1 MRRSL
6 FSVTLIVFSIIFGL
20 SPVQA
25 QDSLRS
31 DSVNVWFDPDFPL
44 PAGQTLKSYYESRK
58 FRFLYREI
66 IPTAVSSDTYFA
78 ITGANGGYPDFYGG
92 VQQYKDGSQYAIFS
106 AWDVNSNGACSDCLP
121 GTAAPENQV
130 SVWAKGSRT
139 TTRPFGYEGTG
150 MNSMISGFEWKVG
163 EKIAMLTA
171 VDPAGKGSLISA
183 AFKVG
188 DRPWEFMTSFYV
200 PTRYDVGMSGGYS
213 FVENWVAGNANAQRS
228 YLVGPAILEDEEG
241 RREIFTNLYVAA
253 NNPTGDKIP
262 NEFAISPEG
271 SWLRVQ
277 TGIGIQSGIKPEY
290 RVQISKP
297 AIIPSYT
304 EGKEL
309 IDKFVEGK
317 STRNE
322 ERMKR
327 LEEVA
332 KTKAAAD
339 KTAKDNAASEVR
351 ITSAKTKY
359 SELSLEIDRL
369 IKKYP
374 SKKSEIELYKKKIAL
389 FERIDQVNII
399 EVELNLAGIESKL
412 VAMRSIYSKLARA
425 INCVQGKKS
434 IKVIDVNPKCPAGYK
449 KK

>member
-1 MRRSL
+1 MRRFL
-6 FSVTLIVFSIIFGL
+6 ASVTLIVFSIIFGL

-106 AWDVNSNGACSDCLP
+106 AWDVNSNGACSACLP

-139 TTRPFGYEGTG
+139 RTKPFGYEGTG
-150 MNSMISGFEWKVG
+150 MNSIISGFEWEAG

-241 RREIFTNLYVAA
+241 KREVFTNLYVAA

-262 NEFAISPEG
+262 NEFAISSEG
-271 SWLRVQ
+271 PWLRVE
-277 TGIGIQSGIKPEY
+277 TGIGIQAGVKPEY
-290 RVQISKP
+290 RVKISKP
-297 AIIPSYT
+297 LIIPNYV

-309 IDKFVEGK
+309 IDKYVEGK

-322 ERMKR
+322 ERIKR

-332 KTKAAAD
+332 KAKAAAD
-339 KTAKDNAASEVR
+339 KKPAKPV
-351 ITSAKTKY
+351 TKEKIIVCTKGK
-359 SELSLEIDRL
+359 SSL
-369 IKKYP
+369 
-374 SKKSEIELYKKKIAL
+374 
-389 FERIDQVNII
+389 
-399 EVELNLAGIESKL
+399 
-412 VAMRSIYSKLARA
+412 
-425 INCVQGKKS
+425 
-434 IKVIDVNPKCPAGYK
+434 KVISKNPKCPSGFK
-449 KK
+449 KKA

>member
-1 MRRSL
+1 MRRL
-6 FSVTLIVFSIIFGL
+6 LASVSLIVFSIIFGL

-44 PAGQTLKSYYESRK
+44 PVGQTLKSYYESRK

-106 AWDVNSNGACSDCLP
+106 AWDVNSNGACSACLP

-139 TTRPFGYEGTG
+139 MTKPFGYEGTG
-150 MNSMISGFEWKVG
+150 MNSMISGFKWEVG

-241 RREIFTNLYVAA
+241 KREVFTNLYVAA

-262 NEFAISPEG
+262 NEFAISSEG
-271 SWLRVQ
+271 SWLRVE
-277 TGIGIQSGIKPEY
+277 TGIGIQAGVKPEY

-297 AIIPSYT
+297 LIIPNYV

-309 IDKFVEGK
+309 IDKYVEGK

-322 ERMKR
+322 ERMRR

-332 KTKAAAD
+332 KAKAAAD
-339 KTAKDNAASEVR
+339 KVAAVKQKST
-351 ITSAKTKY
+351 ITCFKGKLTK
-359 SELSLEIDRL
+359 
-369 IKKYP
+369 
-374 SKKSEIELYKKKIAL
+374 
-389 FERIDQVNII
+389 
-399 EVELNLAGIESKL
+399 
-412 VAMRSIYSKLARA
+412 
-425 INCVQGKKS
+425 
-434 IKVIDVNPKCPAGYK
+434 KVTTNNPKCPAGYK

>member
-6 FSVTLIVFSIIFGL
+6 VPAILIIFSMVFGL
-20 SPVQA
+20 APVQA
-25 QDSLRS
+25 QDSLRA

-44 PAGQTLKSYYESRK
+44 PEGQTLKTYYESKK

-78 ITGANGGYPDFYGG
+78 IMGANGGYPDFYGG

-106 AWDVNSNGACSDCLP
+106 AWDVNSNGACSECLP

-139 TTRPFGYEGTG
+139 ATRPFGYEGTG

-188 DRPWEFMTSFYV
+188 NRPWEFMTSFYV

-241 RREIFTNLYVAA
+241 NIEIFTNLYVAA
-253 NNPTGDKIP
+253 NNPTGDNIP

-271 SWLRVQ
+271 SWLRVE
-277 TGIGIQSGIKPEY
+277 TGIGIQAGVKTQY

-297 AIIPSYT
+297 AVIPNYAQ
-304 EGKEL
+304 GKDL
-309 IDKFVEGK
+309 IDKYVEGK

-322 ERMKR
+322 ERLKR
-327 LEEVA
+327 LEEA
-332 KTKAAAD
+332 ATTKAAAD
-339 KTAKDNAASEVR
+339 KAAEELKAKEEAEVKAAADQIAKQEA
-351 ITSAKTKY
+351 SAKAAAAKKANITCFKGKLTK
-359 SELSLEIDRL
+359 
-369 IKKYP
+369 K
-374 SKKSEIELYKKKIAL
+374 
-389 FERIDQVNII
+389 VT
-399 EVELNLAGIESKL
+399 
-412 VAMRSIYSKLARA
+412 
-425 INCVQGKKS
+425 GK
-434 IKVIDVNPKCPAGYK
+434 NPKCPVGYRIK
-449 KK
+449 K

>member
-1 MRRSL
+1 M
-6 FSVTLIVFSIIFGL
+6 ICGL
-20 SPVQA
+20 SPSQA

-44 PAGQTLKSYYESRK
+44 PAGQTLKTYYEAKK

-92 VQQYKDGSQYAIFS
+92 VQQYKDGTKYAIFS
-106 AWDVNSNGACSDCLP
+106 AWDVNSNGACSICLP

-171 VDPAGKGSLISA
+171 IDPAGKGSLISA

-213 FVENWVAGNANAQRS
+213 FVENWVAGNANSQRS
-228 YLVGPAILEDEEG
+228 YLVGPAIVEDEEG
-241 RREIFTNLYVAA
+241 KREVFTNLYVAA
-253 NNPTGDKIP
+253 NNPTGDGIP
-262 NEFAISPEG
+262 NEFTISPEG
-271 SWLRVQ
+271 SWLRVE
-277 TGIGIQSGIKPEY
+277 TGIGIQGGVKPEY

-297 AIIPSYT
+297 AVIPNFV

-309 IDKFVEGK
+309 IDKYVEGK

-332 KTKAAAD
+332 KVKEAD
-339 KTAKDNAASEVR
+339 KATPKTVAKD
-351 ITSAKTKY
+351 
-359 SELSLEIDRL
+359 
-369 IKKYP
+369 
-374 SKKSEIELYKKKIAL
+374 KKIVC
-389 FERIDQVNII
+389 I
-399 EVELNLAGIESKL
+399 K
-412 VAMRSIYSKLARA
+412 
-425 INCVQGKKS
+425 GKSSLKIS
-434 IKVIDVNPKCPAGYK
+434 GKNPKCPKGSK
-449 KK
+449 KKS

>member
-1 MRRSL
+1 MKRFL
-6 FSVTLIVFSIIFGL
+6 APIAVITFSMICGAA
-20 SPVQA
+20 PVQA

-44 PAGQTLKSYYESRK
+44 PEGQTLKSYYESRK

-92 VQQYKDGSQYAIFS
+92 IQQYKDGSQYAIFS
-106 AWDVNSNGACSDCLP
+106 AWDVNSDGACWECLP

-139 TTRPFGYEGTG
+139 TTKPFGYEGTG
-150 MNSMISGFEWKVG
+150 MNSMIPGFEWKVG

-183 AFKVG
+183 AFRVG

-200 PTRYDVGMSGGYS
+200 PTRYEIGMSGGYS

-309 IDKFVEGK
+309 IDKYVEGK

-332 KTKAAAD
+332 KIKAAAD
-339 KTAKDNAASEVR
+339 KNEIRILLDSVAGQISSLRLSIGENNVR
-351 ITSAKTKY
+351 VQQVT
-359 SELSLEIDRL
+359 LDR
-369 IKKYP
+369 
-374 SKKSEIELYKKKIAL
+374 
-389 FERIDQVNII
+389 
-399 EVELNLAGIESKL
+399 LNLAFQVSAVSGYPEIL
-412 VAMRSIYSKLARA
+412 RLAQKTQADLLALEQAFAKERKTVKKTT
-425 INCVQGKKS
+425 IICVKGKVTK
-434 IKVIDVNPKCPAGYK
+434 KVTAVSPKCPTGYK

>member
-1 MRRSL
+1 MRRFL
-6 FSVTLIVFSIIFGL
+6 ASVTLIVFSIIFGL

-106 AWDVNSNGACSDCLP
+106 AWDVNSNGACSACLP

-139 TTRPFGYEGTG
+139 TTKPFGYEGTG
-150 MNSMISGFEWKVG
+150 MNSMILGFEWEVG

-241 RREIFTNLYVAA
+241 KREVLTNLYVAA

-262 NEFAISPEG
+262 NEFAISSEG
-271 SWLRVQ
+271 PWLRVE
-277 TGIGIQSGIKPEY
+277 TGIGIQAGVKPEY
-290 RVQISKP
+290 RVKISKP
-297 AIIPSYT
+297 LIIPNYV

-309 IDKFVEGK
+309 IDKYVEGK

-322 ERMKR
+322 ERIKR

-332 KTKAAAD
+332 KVKAAAD
-339 KTAKDNAASEVR
+339 KKPAKPVTNEKIIVC
-351 ITSAKTKY
+351 TKGK
-359 SELSLEIDRL
+359 SSL
-369 IKKYP
+369 
-374 SKKSEIELYKKKIAL
+374 
-389 FERIDQVNII
+389 
-399 EVELNLAGIESKL
+399 
-412 VAMRSIYSKLARA
+412 
-425 INCVQGKKS
+425 
-434 IKVIDVNPKCPAGYK
+434 KVISKNPKCPSGFK
-449 KK
+449 KKA

>member
-1 MRRSL
+1 MRRFL
-6 FSVTLIVFSIIFGL
+6 ASVTLIVFSIIFGL

-106 AWDVNSNGACSDCLP
+106 AWDVNSNGACSACLP

-139 TTRPFGYEGTG
+139 TTKPFGYEGTG
-150 MNSMISGFEWKVG
+150 MNSMISGFEWEVG

-241 RREIFTNLYVAA
+241 KREVFTNLYVAA

-262 NEFAISPEG
+262 NEFAISSEG
-271 SWLRVQ
+271 PWLRIE
-277 TGIGIQSGIKPEY
+277 TGIGIQAGVKPEY
-290 RVQISKP
+290 RVKISKP
-297 AIIPSYT
+297 LIIPNYV

-309 IDKFVEGK
+309 IDKYVEGK

-322 ERMKR
+322 ERIKR

-332 KTKAAAD
+332 KAKAAAD
-339 KTAKDNAASEVR
+339 KKP
-351 ITSAKTKY
+351 TKPVTKEKIIVCTKGK
-359 SELSLEIDRL
+359 SSL
-369 IKKYP
+369 
-374 SKKSEIELYKKKIAL
+374 
-389 FERIDQVNII
+389 
-399 EVELNLAGIESKL
+399 
-412 VAMRSIYSKLARA
+412 
-425 INCVQGKKS
+425 
-434 IKVIDVNPKCPAGYK
+434 KVIGKNPKCPSGFK
-449 KK
+449 KKA

>member
-1 MRRSL
+1 MRRFL
-6 FSVTLIVFSIIFGL
+6 ASVTLIVFSIIFGL

-31 DSVNVWFDPDFPL
+31 DSVNVWFDPDLPL

-106 AWDVNSNGACSDCLP
+106 AWDVNSNGACSACLP

-139 TTRPFGYEGTG
+139 TTKPFGYEGTG
-150 MNSMISGFEWKVG
+150 MNSMISGFEWEVG

-213 FVENWVAGNANAQRS
+213 FIENWVAGNANAQRS

-241 RREIFTNLYVAA
+241 KKEVFTNLYVAA

-271 SWLRVQ
+271 SWLRVE
-277 TGIGIQSGIKPEY
+277 TGIGIQAGVKPEY

-297 AIIPSYT
+297 LIIPNYI

-309 IDKFVEGK
+309 IDKYVEGK

-332 KTKAAAD
+332 KVKAAAD
-339 KTAKDNAASEVR
+339 KNPAKPV
-351 ITSAKTKY
+351 TKEKIIVCTKGK
-359 SELSLEIDRL
+359 SSL
-369 IKKYP
+369 
-374 SKKSEIELYKKKIAL
+374 
-389 FERIDQVNII
+389 
-399 EVELNLAGIESKL
+399 
-412 VAMRSIYSKLARA
+412 
-425 INCVQGKKS
+425 
-434 IKVIDVNPKCPAGYK
+434 KVIGKNPKCPSGLK
-449 KK
+449 KKA

>member
-6 FSVTLIVFSIIFGL
+6 VSVTLIVFSIIFGL

-304 EGKEL
+304 EGKEI
-309 IDKFVEGK
+309 IDKYVEGK

-327 LEEVA
+327 LEEFA
-332 KTKAAAD
+332 KIKAAAD
-339 KTAKDNAASEVR
+339 KAAKDNAASEVR

-359 SELSLEIDRL
+359 SEISLEIDRL

-389 FERIDQVNII
+389 FEAIDQVNVIN
-399 EVELNLAGIESKL
+399 VELNLAGIESKL
-412 VAMRSIYSKLARA
+412 VAMKSIYSKLARA